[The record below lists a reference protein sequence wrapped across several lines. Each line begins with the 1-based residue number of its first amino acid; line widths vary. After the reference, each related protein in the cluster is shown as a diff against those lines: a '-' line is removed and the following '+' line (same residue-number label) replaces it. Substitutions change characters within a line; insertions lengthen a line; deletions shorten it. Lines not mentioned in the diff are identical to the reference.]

1 MLTPENLPQL
11 NYILQTLQ
19 SDPLKTAEIKES
31 ALLIKNA
38 IDVLEGSYLNVPFS
52 VPKQKSSSQAIV
64 NTIPFE

>member
-19 SDPLKTAEIKES
+19 SDPLKTTEIKES

-52 VPKQKSSSQAIV
+52 VD
-64 NTIPFE
+64 